1 MFNLFKK
8 KEKKEKKEE
17 NLEEIQSALT
27 YYVRNDGEIFVDV
40 NLVDYSKETLS
51 NFSKVLA
58 GISSLRFQLQTIDM
72 VKNGFL
78 ESDKSKEFEDLLTQI
93 LLITRQDVQAMESF
107 TDRNLKEEE
116 PCIKP
121 SEMI

>member
-58 GISSLRFQLQTIDM
+58 GISSLRFQLQTIEM
-72 VKNGFL
+72 VKNGFF
-78 ESDKSKEFEDLLTQI
+78 ESYKSKEFEELLTQI

>member
-78 ESDKSKEFEDLLTQI
+78 ESDKSKEFEELLTQI

>member
-51 NFSKVLA
+51 NFSKLLA

-78 ESDKSKEFEDLLTQI
+78 ESDKSKEFEELLTQI